1 MTMRKSMLA
10 GAACCA
16 SIGAGLGAAV
26 ARADD
31 APAPQPLT
39 ALHCGHLIDT
49 AAGTVLGATT
59 IVIEGKR
66 IRSVAGGNSPVPGAT
81 DIDLHDQ
88 TCLPGLIDSHT
99 HLTGQTSPT

>member
-1 MTMRKSMLA
+1 MKKSMKRSMIG
-10 GAACCA
+10 GAVCCA
-16 SIGAGLGAAV
+16 SIGGALVAV
-26 ARADD
+26 VAHADD
-31 APAPQPLT
+31 AHADDASAPQPLT

-99 HLTGQTSPT
+99 H